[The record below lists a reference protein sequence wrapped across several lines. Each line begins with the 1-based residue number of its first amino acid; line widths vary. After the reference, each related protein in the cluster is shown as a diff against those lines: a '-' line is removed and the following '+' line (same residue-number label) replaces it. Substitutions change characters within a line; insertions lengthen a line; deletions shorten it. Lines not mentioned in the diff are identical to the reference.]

1 MAVSKSVKS
10 SVGLGN
16 RVLLDKMDKLR
27 GLGISNLVSLPQ
39 MVVVGDQS
47 AGKSSV
53 LESLTGFHFPRSVTL
68 CTRHATEI
76 ICRREETK
84 NIVIS
89 IQPADPNNDEA
100 HKFRRETKD
109 LNAEEFA
116 QIFVDAAKVMG
127 IKSGSDDG
135 STGSAF
141 SRDILRVEISGP
153 NEDHLTVIDVP
164 GMFENVTPG
173 VTTKEDIDLVKDMVR
188 NYIRESRTIILAVV
202 PCTGDIANQKILTL
216 AKEVDPEG
224 KRTLGVL
231 TKPDLAVEQATKAV
245 VVNLVKGD
253 RRDLVLGYCV
263 VRNRGADD
271 TSSSAEDRNLKEDN
285 FFREAPWNKLPVD
298 RMGIPALK
306 TRLQHLLMDR
316 IKSEFPKVRSDLMTM
331 LKKNEALLENM
342 GESRSTTEQQRVY
355 LGRIASRFTQIKNCG
370 LDAYYSRHKIFHEQE
385 ELRLIT
391 RIREINEAF
400 ANVVFDKGHTRNFQ
414 SPGEKETKQSGS
426 GDLDVE
432 SQETIRD
439 DLYDDE
445 MTFVIPLV
453 GELELGDSILHE
465 AYRCPDPEDD
475 ILTFIE
481 REYRSSRG
489 YELGT
494 FGGEMLPTNFKEQS
508 KKWSPMARAHVSNAI
523 LIVHHFIRSVLDA
536 CCLDDTIR
544 DELWNFIVDDLQERY
559 RRAVEHTEFL
569 LEVEFEGKSITY
581 SPAFNKKLHGTK
593 FVHVEELGK
602 KIESAIEG
610 YPNLQYAG
618 KKARKMVE
626 KCFGESDDLAS
637 TCRNIHDVLH
647 TFYDFARTRFVDVI
661 CQQVIDH
668 FLLYSPNGPLTVLSE
683 ELILHM
689 TPENLEAIAGEEMC
703 SRDRREK
710 LTLDI
715 TNLKEA
721 LKILRG

>member
-1 MAVSKSVKS
+1 MAALSKPV
-10 SVGLGN
+10 VGLGN

-27 GLGISNLVSLPQ
+27 GLGISNMVSLPQ

-89 IQPADPNNDEA
+89 IQPADPNNVEA
-100 HKFRRETKD
+100 QKFRRETKD
-109 LNAEEFA
+109 LNAQEFA
-116 QIFVDAAKVMG
+116 QIFEDAAKVMG
-127 IKSGSDDG
+127 IKSGSDDD

-173 VTTKEDIDLVKDMVR
+173 VTTKEDIGLVKDMVR

-202 PCTGDIANQKILTL
+202 PCNGDIANQKILTY

-231 TKPDLAVEQATKAV
+231 TKPDLAVEEATKAV
-245 VVNLVKGD
+245 VVNLVNGN

-263 VRNRGADD
+263 VKNRGADD
-271 TSSSAEDRNLKEDN
+271 TSSSAEERNRNEEK
-285 FFREAPWNKLPVD
+285 FFSQAPWDRLPAD
-298 RMGIPALK
+298 RLGIPALK
-306 TRLQHLLMDR
+306 VRIQHLLMDR
-316 IKSEFPKVRSDLMTM
+316 VKSEFPKVRSELTTM
-331 LKKNEALLENM
+331 LKKNQALLESM
-342 GESRSTTEQQRVY
+342 GDSRSTTEQQRVY

-370 LDAYYSRHKIFHEQE
+370 LDAHYSRQKIFHEQE

-400 ANVVFDKGHTRNFQ
+400 ANVVFEKGHTRNFQ
-414 SPGEKETKQSGS
+414 PPGEEGSQPSASSGS
-426 GDLDVE
+426 DVE
-432 SQETIRD
+432 SQETARD
-439 DLYDDE
+439 DLYDDD
-445 MTFVIPLV
+445 MTFVIPLA
-453 GELELGDSILHE
+453 GEADLGDSILHE
-465 AYRCPDPEDD
+465 AYCCPDPEDD

-481 REYRSSRG
+481 KEYRSSRG

-523 LIVHHFIRSVLDA
+523 LIVHHFIRSVLGA
-536 CCLDDTIR
+536 CCLDDSIR
-544 DELWNFIVDDLQERY
+544 DELWNFLIDDLQERY
-559 RRAVEHTEFL
+559 RRAVNHTEFL

-581 SPAFNKKLHGTK
+581 SPAFDKKLHSTK
-593 FVHVEELGK
+593 FAQVEGLGKEIESVIQMSNDLPTAGQEARKAVEE
-602 KIESAIEG
+602 
-610 YPNLQYAG
+610 
-618 KKARKMVE
+618 R
-626 KCFGESDDLAS
+626 FGESDDLAS

-647 TFYDFARTRFVDVI
+647 TFYDFARTRFVDVV

-668 FLLYSPNGPLTVLSE
+668 FLLYAHNGPLTVLSE
-683 ELILHM
+683 ELILQM

-703 SRDRREK
+703 DRDRREK
-710 LTLDI
+710 LTQDI
-715 TNLKEA
+715 ANLKEA

>member
-1 MAVSKSVKS
+1 
-10 SVGLGN
+10 
-16 RVLLDKMDKLR
+16 
-27 GLGISNLVSLPQ
+27 
-39 MVVVGDQS
+39 
-47 AGKSSV
+47 
-53 LESLTGFHFPRSVTL
+53 
-68 CTRHATEI
+68 
-76 ICRREETK
+76 
-84 NIVIS
+84 
-89 IQPADPNNDEA
+89 
-100 HKFRRETKD
+100 
-109 LNAEEFA
+109 
-116 QIFVDAAKVMG
+116 MG
-127 IKSGSDDG
+127 IKSGSEDG

-173 VTTKEDIDLVKDMVR
+173 VTTKEDIDLVKNMVR

-231 TKPDLAVEQATKAV
+231 TKPDLAVEQATKSV

-263 VRNRGADD
+263 VKNRGADD
-271 TSSSAEDRNLKEDN
+271 TSSSAEERNLGEES
-285 FFREAPWNKLPVD
+285 FFREAPWNKLPTD
-298 RMGIPALK
+298 RLGIPALK

-414 SPGEKETKQSGS
+414 PPGEKESEKSDS
-426 GDLDVE
+426 GDSDVE

-453 GELELGDSILHE
+453 GEMELGDSILHE

-475 ILTFIE
+475 ILAFIE

-494 FGGEMLPTNFKEQS
+494 
-508 KKWSPMARAHVSNAI
+508 VSLNQTF
-523 LIVHHFIRSVLDA
+523 H
-536 CCLDDTIR
+536 
-544 DELWNFIVDDLQERY
+544 
-559 RRAVEHTEFL
+559 
-569 LEVEFEGKSITY
+569 
-581 SPAFNKKLHGTK
+581 
-593 FVHVEELGK
+593 
-602 KIESAIEG
+602 
-610 YPNLQYAG
+610 
-618 KKARKMVE
+618 
-626 KCFGESDDLAS
+626 AS
-637 TCRNIHDVLH
+637 
-647 TFYDFARTRFVDVI
+647 
-661 CQQVIDH
+661 
-668 FLLYSPNGPLTVLSE
+668 
-683 ELILHM
+683 
-689 TPENLEAIAGEEMC
+689 
-703 SRDRREK
+703 
-710 LTLDI
+710 
-715 TNLKEA
+715 
-721 LKILRG
+721 